1 MKRHTAG
8 EDYLK
13 TIRILQSELGN
24 VRSVDVASRL
34 HVSKPSVCY
43 AVSVLKESNLIYV
56 DEDMFLHLTEAGKQI
71 ADKIFEKHCFFTD
84 MLIDC
89 GVDPKTAH
97 VDACRMEHAICDQSF
112 EQLKEVWN
120 SRKPQP

>member
-13 TIRILQSELGN
+13 TIRILQSEIGN

-43 AVSVLKESNLIYV
+43 AVSVLKESNLLYV
-56 DEDMFLHLTEAGKQI
+56 DDNMFLHLTEEGKAI
-71 ADKIFEKHCFFTD
+71 ADKIFERHCFFTD

-89 GVDPKTAH
+89 GVDPNTAH
-97 VDACRMEHAICDQSF
+97 TDACRLEHAICDSSV
-112 EQLKEVWN
+112 QLLRKVWN
-120 SRKPQP
+120 ERKPC

>member
-24 VRSVDVASRL
+24 VRSVDVAARL

-43 AVSVLKESNLIYV
+43 AVSVLKESRLIFV
-56 DEDMFLHLTEAGKQI
+56 DENLYLHLTDAGMEI
-71 ADKIFEKHCFFTD
+71 ADKIFERHCFFTN
-84 MLIDC
+84 MLTDC
-89 GVDPKTAH
+89 GVDPRTAH
-97 VDACRMEHAICDQSF
+97 TDACRMEHAISDQSF
-112 EQLKEVWN
+112 ELLKKEWN
-120 SRKPQP
+120 SRKP

>member
-13 TIRILQSELGN
+13 TIRILQSEIGN

-34 HVSKPSVCY
+34 HVTKPSVCY
-43 AVSVLKESNLIYV
+43 AVSVLKENHLITV
-56 DEDMFLHLTEAGKQI
+56 DENMFLHLTEDGKEI
-71 ADKIFEKHCFFTD
+71 ADKIFERHVFFTD

-97 VDACRMEHAICDQSF
+97 ADACRMEHAICDQSF
-112 EQLKEVWN
+112 ELLKQVWN
-120 SRKPQP
+120 ARKP

>member
-13 TIRILQSELGN
+13 TIRILQAELPN
-24 VRSVDVASRL
+24 VRSVDVAARL

-43 AVSVLKESNLIYV
+43 AVSILKESNLLYT
-56 DEDMFLHLTEAGKQI
+56 DENMFLHLTEEGRKI
-71 ADKIFEKHCFFTD
+71 ADQIFERHVFFTD

-97 VDACRMEHAICDQSF
+97 TDACRLEHAICSESF
-112 EQLKEVWN
+112 TLLKETWN
-120 SRKPQP
+120 SRKPTT

>member
-56 DEDMFLHLTEAGKQI
+56 DENMFLHLTDEGKVI
-71 ADKIFEKHCFFTD
+71 ADRIFEKHCFFTD
-84 MLIDC
+84 MLVDC
-89 GVDPKTAH
+89 GVDPKVAH
-97 VDACRMEHAICDQSF
+97 TDACRLEHAICDQSF
-112 EQLKEVWN
+112 ELLKREWY
-120 SRKPQP
+120 SRRSLT

>member
-13 TIRILQSELGN
+13 TISILQFEIGN

-43 AVSVLKESNLIYV
+43 AVSVLKDSNLLYM
-56 DEDMFLHLTEAGKQI
+56 DEDMFLHLTPAGQSI
-71 ADKIFEKHCFFTD
+71 ADKIFERHCFFTD

-89 GVDPKTAH
+89 GVDPKIAH
-97 VDACRMEHAICDQSF
+97 TDACRMEHAISDQSF
-112 EQLKEVWN
+112 ELLKQEWL
-120 SRKPQP
+120 SRTKSL

>member
-43 AVSVLKESNLIYV
+43 AVSVLKESNLIFV
-56 DEDMFLHLTEAGKQI
+56 DDDMFLHLTQAGQEI
-71 ADKIFEKHCFFTD
+71 ADKVFERHCFFTD
-84 MLIDC
+84 MLTDC

-97 VDACRMEHAICDQSF
+97 NDACRLEHAICDQSF
-112 EQLKEVWN
+112 QLLKETWKA
-120 SRKPQP
+120 RKPQS